1 MSCLWGMKMQFDEAT
16 LAQNRAS
23 SPLDSTWLSAN
34 AGSGKTKVLTDRVA
48 RLLLRGVE
56 PQRILC
62 LTYTKA
68 AASEMQ
74 NRLFGLLG
82 KWAMLPEGDLR
93 AALARIDEEPGD
105 SLADARRLF
114 ARAIEAPGGLK
125 IQTIHSFCAALLRR
139 FPLEAGLSP
148 AFTEM
153 DDRSA
158 HALRSDVLDALA
170 EGPGQAALGGLAAVF
185 TGAELDDLLR
195 EICSHPRSFDGEV
208 PEAALRAALDLP
220 PAYDEGQLLAEV
232 CLGSEATLMDEILP
246 YLDMGSTNDTKAAAK
261 LRQMAFGSPDINTLT
276 ALEGVFLTG
285 AGAKEP
291 FTAKI
296 GSFPTKA
303 TQKALGALIDPLNQL
318 MARVEGARTRRLG
331 LVAYARAIA
340 LHRFARAFLPA
351 YAQAKAARAWL
362 DFDDLIARAGQ
373 LLTDPSVAQ
382 WVLFKLDGGV
392 DHILVDEAQ
401 DTSPGQWHVVEQ
413 LAQEF
418 TAGIGAR
425 DASRTLFVVGDK
437 KQSIYSFQGADLAVF
452 DQMQAQFREKL
463 AHVDLRLNE
472 ALLAHS
478 FRSSDAILRTVD
490 ATFHPP
496 RDTGLGGPPQ
506 HIAFNASQ
514 PGRVDLWPV
523 IARPDAPEK
532 PDWFDPVDVLPEE
545 HHHRQLARKI
555 AGELRAMIDARIAV
569 PEKGGARPISEGDV
583 LILVRR
589 RNALFHEIIAACK
602 AEGLEIAGADR
613 LRLGGEMAVR
623 DLTAF
628 LAFLATPED
637 DLSLAACLRA
647 PLLGWSEDALFRLAQ
662 GRGGAHL
669 WTKLRENGD
678 AATLDVLNDMR
689 SQTDFLRP
697 YDLIERLLTRHEG
710 RRRLIARLGNEA
722 EDGIDAFL
730 AQALAYER
738 LEVPSLTGFLAW
750 LDHGDVQIKRELD
763 AAGGRLR
770 VMTVHGAKGLEAP
783 VVILPDTADYSA
795 TERRQF
801 YDLGGALGWRGS
813 KDDTPPSLQAA
824 IDAAADLRA
833 QEDARLLYVAMTR
846 AESWLIVAGA
856 GTVKSPECWYNRIAD
871 GLGHVGAVACD
882 FPTGT
887 GLRHQHLD
895 WPLAADHA
903 KDQQSATRDA
913 VPALLWDRAAPPA
926 AGPRVLSPSNLGG
939 AKALPGEAGE
949 VSELAL
955 ARGAQLH
962 VLLEHLPLWP
972 RDRWEQAARD
982 LLANTE
988 EGVPADLADLMVEVA
1003 NVLGT
1008 PANAPLFAPGTLAE
1022 VEITAELAGQPLFGI
1037 IDRMVVNDGHVL
1049 AVDYKSNRLVPDRP
1063 QDVPEG
1069 LLRQMGAYRQ
1079 ALAQVFAGREI
1090 RVALLWTTTGEVMN
1104 LPAPL
1109 TDAALARAALESA
1122 AREA

>member
-1 MSCLWGMKMQFDEAT
+1 MSCPWGMKMQFDEAT

-23 SPLDSTWLSAN
+23 NPLDSTWLSAN

-82 KWAMLPEGDLR
+82 KWAMLPEGELR
-93 AALARIDEEPGD
+93 AALGRIDESAGD
-105 SLADARRLF
+105 NLADARRLF

-139 FPLEAGLSP
+139 FSLEAGLSP

-158 HALRSDVLDALA
+158 HALRAEILDHLA
-170 EGPGQAALGGLAAVF
+170 EGSGRGALGELAAVF

-208 PEAALRAALDLP
+208 PQEALCAAFDLP
-220 PAYDEGQLLAEV
+220 PGFDEAQLLAGV
-232 CLGSEATLMDEILP
+232 CLGSEAALMDDILP
-246 YLDMGSTNDTKAAAK
+246 YLDMGSVNDTKAAAK
-261 LRQMAFGSPDINTLT
+261 LRQIAFGSPDVNTLT
-276 ALEGVFLTG
+276 ALEAVFLTG

-291 FTAKI
+291 FSAKI

-303 TQKALGALIDPLNQL
+303 TQKALGALIEPLNQL
-318 MARVEGARTRRLG
+318 MARVEGARSRRLG
-331 LVAYARAIA
+331 LVAYRRAIA

-351 YAQAKAARAWL
+351 YTQAKAARAWL

-418 TAGIGAR
+418 TAGIGAS

-452 DQMQAQFREKL
+452 DQMQAQFRERL

-478 FRSSDAILRTVD
+478 FRSSDAVLRTVD
-490 ATFHPP
+490 ATFRPP

-506 HIAFNASQ
+506 HIAFNADL

-523 IARPDAPEK
+523 IERPDAPEK
-532 PDWFDPVDVLPEE
+532 PEWFDPVDVLPEE
-545 HHHRQLARKI
+545 HHHRRLARKI
-555 AGELRAMIDARIAV
+555 AAELRAMIDARIAL
-569 PEKGGARPISEGDV
+569 PHKNGARAITEGDV

-623 DLTAF
+623 DLTA
-628 LAFLATPED
+628 LLSFLATPED
-637 DLSLAACLRA
+637 DLSLAGCLRS
-647 PLLGWSEDALFRLAQ
+647 PLLGWSEDAVFRLAH
-662 GRGGAHL
+662 GRGRAFL
-669 WTKLRENGD
+669 WTRLRDSGD
-678 AATLDVLNDMR
+678 AATLEVLDDMR
-689 SQTDFLRP
+689 RQTDFLRP
-697 YDLIERLLTRHEG
+697 YDLIERMLTRHDG
-710 RRRLIARLGNEA
+710 RRRLISRLGTEA

-738 LEVPSLTGFLAW
+738 LETPSLTGFLAW
-750 LDHGDVQIKRELD
+750 LEHGDVQIKRELD

-795 TERRQF
+795 TERRQL
-801 YDLGGALGWRGS
+801 YDIEGVLGWNGA
-813 KDDTPPSLQAA
+813 KADAPPALQRAVEG
-824 IDAAADLRA
+824 AADLRA

-856 GTVKSPECWYNRIAD
+856 GTVKSPECWYNRIAE
-871 GLGHVGAVACD
+871 GLGHAGAVSCR
-882 FPTGT
+882 FPTGE

-895 WPLAADHA
+895 WPTEATGTSGLPAA
-903 KDQQSATRDA
+903 QQHDL
-913 VPALLWDRAAPPA
+913 PALLWERAAMPA
-926 AGPRVLSPSNLGG
+926 ARPRVLSPSTLGG
-939 AKALPGEAGE
+939 AKALPGDMGE
-949 VSELAL
+949 TGDMAL
-955 ARGAQLH
+955 VRGTQLH
-962 VLLEHLPLWP
+962 LLLEHLPLWP
-972 RDRWEQAARD
+972 REQWHDTARD
-982 LLANTE
+982 LLASTE
-988 EGVPADLADLMVEVA
+988 DGAPADLPALLEEVKQ
-1003 NVLGT
+1003 VLDT
-1008 PANAPLFAPGTLAE
+1008 PGNAALFAPGTLAE
-1022 VEITAELAGQPLFGI
+1022 VEITADLEGRPMFGV
-1037 IDRMVVNDGHVL
+1037 IDRLIVAEDHVL
-1049 AVDYKSNRLVPDRP
+1049 AVDYKSNRHVPRSA
-1063 QDVPEG
+1063 QEVPEG
-1069 LLRQMGAYRQ
+1069 LLRQMGAYRR
-1079 ALAQVFAGREI
+1079 AVSQVFAGRMI
-1090 RVALLWTTTGEVMN
+1090 RVALLWTATGELME
-1104 LPAPL
+1104 LPAEL
-1109 TDAALARAALESA
+1109 VDAALARGVLES
-1122 AREA
+1122 RGCEA

>member
-1 MSCLWGMKMQFDEAT
+1 MLCLWGMKMQFDEAT

-82 KWAMLPEGDLR
+82 KWAMLPEADLR
-93 AALARIDEEPGD
+93 AALGRIDESADGN
-105 SLADARRLF
+105 LADARRLF

-158 HALRSDVLDALA
+158 HALRAEILDHLA
-170 EGPGQAALGGLAAVF
+170 EGRERTVLAELASVF

-195 EICSHPRSFDGEV
+195 DICNHARNFEGDL
-208 PEAALRAALDLP
+208 PEEALRRAFDLP
-220 PAYDEGQLLAEV
+220 PAYGEAQLLEDV
-232 CLGSEATLMDEILP
+232 FLGSEFALFDQMIPFLAA
-246 YLDMGSTNDTKAAAK
+246 GSTTDVKNAER
-261 LRQMAFGSPDINTLT
+261 LRQIAQGAPDLSALK
-276 ALEGVFLTG
+276 ALEGLFLTG
-285 AGAKEP
+285 ASAKEP
-291 FTAKI
+291 FTAKL

-318 MARVEGARTRRLG
+318 MARVEQARSRRLG
-331 LVAYARAIA
+331 LGAFGRAMA
-340 LHRFARAFLPA
+340 LHRFARVFLPA
-351 YAQAKAARAWL
+351 YTQAKSARAWL

-452 DQMQAQFREKL
+452 DHMQAQFRERL

-478 FRSSDAILRTVD
+478 FRSSDAVLRTVD
-490 ATFHPP
+490 ATFRPP
-496 RDTGLGGPPQ
+496 HDTGLGGAPQ
-506 HIAFNASQ
+506 HIAFNAAL

-523 IARPDAPEK
+523 IERPEAPEK
-532 PDWFDPVDVLPEE
+532 PDWFDPVDVMPEE
-545 HHHRQLARKI
+545 HHHRRLARKI
-555 AGELRAMIDARIAV
+555 AAELRAMIDARIAL
-569 PEKGGARPISEGDV
+569 PHKNGARAITEGDI

-623 DLTAF
+623 DLTAL

-637 DLSLAACLRA
+637 DLSLAACLRS
-647 PLLGWSEDALFRLAQ
+647 PLLGWSEDALFRLAH
-662 GRGGAHL
+662 GRGGAFL
-669 WTKLRENGD
+669 WTRLRDSGA
-678 AATLDVLNDMR
+678 AATLDVLDDMR
-689 SQTDFLRP
+689 RQTDFLRP
-697 YDLIERLLTRHEG
+697 YDLIERMLTRHDG
-710 RRRLIARLGNEA
+710 RRRLISRLGNEA

-738 LEVPSLTGFLAW
+738 LETPSLTGFLAW
-750 LDHGDVQIKRELD
+750 LEHGDVQIKRELD

-783 VVILPDTADYSA
+783 VVILPDTADYNP
-795 TERRQF
+795 TDRRQL
-801 YDLGGALGWRGS
+801 YEIDGALAWSGVRT
-813 KDDTPPSLQAA
+813 DAPAALQTAMS
-824 IDAAADLRA
+824 AAADLRA

-856 GTVKSPECWYNRIAD
+856 GTVKSPDCWYNRISE
-871 GLGHVGAVACD
+871 GLAHAGPVSCR
-882 FPTGT
+882 FPTGE
-887 GLRHQHLD
+887 GLRHQYLG
-895 WPLAADHA
+895 WPSDVTETSGPPAAHTD
-903 KDQQSATRDA
+903 DL
-913 VPALLWDRAAPPA
+913 PALLWERAAMPEA
-926 AGPRVLSPSNLGG
+926 SPRVLSPSALGG
-939 AKALPGEAGE
+939 AKALPGDMGE
-949 VSELAL
+949 VGDAAL
-955 ARGAQLH
+955 ERGTQLH
-962 VLLEHLPLWP
+962 LLLEHLPLWP
-972 RDRWEQAARD
+972 RAQWHDIATD
-982 LLANTE
+982 LLASTE
-988 EGVPADLADLMVEVA
+988 DGAPADLAALVGEAMQ
-1003 NVLGT
+1003 VLDT
-1008 PANAPLFAPGTLAE
+1008 PGNAALFAPGTLAE
-1022 VEITAELAGQPLFGI
+1022 VEITADLVGRPLFGV
-1037 IDRMVVNDGHVL
+1037 IDRLVVAEDHVL
-1049 AVDYKSNRLVPDRP
+1049 AVDYKSNRQVPRSP
-1063 QDVPEG
+1063 QEVPEG
-1069 LLRQMGAYRQ
+1069 LLRQMGAYRR
-1079 ALAQVFAGREI
+1079 ALAQVFEGREI
-1090 RVALLWTTTGEVMN
+1090 RVALLWTATGALME
-1104 LPAPL
+1104 LP
-1109 TDAALARAALESA
+1109 TDLVDTALARGVLESA
-1122 AREA
+1122 AHEA

>member
-1 MSCLWGMKMQFDEAT
+1 MQFDEAT

-23 SPLDSTWLSAN
+23 SPLASTWLSAN

-82 KWAMLPEGDLR
+82 KWAMLPEGELR
-93 AALARIDEEPGD
+93 TALGRIDEEPGEN
-105 SLADARRLF
+105 LADARRLF

-148 AFTEM
+148 DFTEM

-158 HALRSDVLDALA
+158 HALRADILDALA
-170 EGPGQAALGGLAAVF
+170 EGPERAALDGLAAVF
-185 TGAELDDLLR
+185 TGAELDDVLR
-195 EICSHPRSFDGEV
+195 EICGNPRSFDGDV
-208 PEAALRAALDLP
+208 PKEALREALDLP
-220 PAYDEGQLLAEV
+220 LGYDESQLLAEV
-232 CLGSEATLMDEILP
+232 CLGSEAALMDDILP
-246 YLDMGSTNDTKAAAK
+246 FLDMGSTNDTKAAAQ
-261 LRQMAFGSPDINTLT
+261 LRQITFGSPDLDTLT
-276 ALEGVFLTG
+276 ALEAVFLFKSG
-285 AGAKEP
+285 ARA
-291 FTAKI
+291 FQAKI
-296 GSFPTKA
+296 DGFPTKA
-303 TQKALGALIDPLNQL
+303 TQKALGGLIEPLNQL

-331 LVAYARAIA
+331 LVAYTRAIA

-351 YAQAKAARAWL
+351 YTQAKAARAWL

-418 TAGIGAR
+418 TAGMGAR

-452 DQMQAQFREKL
+452 DQMQAQFRDKL

-478 FRSSDAILRTVD
+478 FRSSDAVLRTVD
-490 ATFHPP
+490 ATFRPP
-496 RDTGLGGPPQ
+496 RDAGLGGPPQ
-506 HIAFNASQ
+506 HIAFNDSQ

-523 IARPDAPEK
+523 VERPETPEK

-545 HHHRQLARKI
+545 HHHRRLARQI
-555 AGELRAMIDARIAV
+555 AAELRAMIDARVAV
-569 PEKGGARPISEGDV
+569 PHKGGARAVSEGDV

-647 PLLGWSEDALFRLAQ
+647 PLFGWSEDALFRLAH
-662 GRGGAHL
+662 GRGGAYL
-669 WTKLRENGD
+669 WARLRELGD
-678 AATLDVLNDMR
+678 ASTLDVLNDMR

-697 YDLIERLLTRHEG
+697 YDLIERMLTRHDG

-738 LEVPSLTGFLAW
+738 LETPSLTGFLAW

-763 AAGGRLR
+763 SAGGRLR

-783 VVILPDTADYSA
+783 VVILPDTADYTP
-795 TERRQF
+795 TERRQLYEF
-801 YDLGGALGWRGS
+801 ERTLGWRGS
-813 KDDTPPSLQAA
+813 KDDTPPILQAA

-856 GTVKSPECWYNRIAD
+856 GTVKSPECWYNRIAE
-871 GLGHVGAVACD
+871 GLGHVGAVTCD
-882 FPTGT
+882 FPTGQ
-887 GLRHQHLD
+887 GVRHQHLD
-895 WPLAADHA
+895 WPLAATE
-903 KDQQSATRDA
+903 ATHTGTA
-913 VPALLWDRAAPPA
+913 QIVPLPQLLWERAAPPA
-926 AGPRVLSPSNLGG
+926 PSARVLSPSALGG
-939 AKALPGEAGE
+939 AKALPGDQGE
-949 VSELAL
+949 TSDLAL

-962 VLLEHLPLWP
+962 LLLEHLPLWP
-972 RDRWEQAARD
+972 RDQWNEAARD
-982 LLANTE
+982 LLASTE
-988 EGVPADLADLMVEVA
+988 EGVPAEMVELLVEAA
-1003 NVLGT
+1003 NVLEA
-1008 PANAPLFAPGTLAE
+1008 PANAPIFAPGTLAE
-1022 VEITAELAGQPLFGI
+1022 VEITSELAGQPLFGV
-1037 IDRMVVNDGHVL
+1037 IDRLVVAEDHVL
-1049 AVDYKSNRLVPDRP
+1049 AVDYKSNRLVPELAEH
-1063 QDVPEG
+1063 VPEG

-1079 ALAQVFAGREI
+1079 ALSQVFAGRDI
-1090 RVALLWTTTGEVMN
+1090 RVALLWTTTGVLME
-1104 LPAPL
+1104 LPAAL
-1109 TDAALARAALESA
+1109 VDAACARAVLESG